1 MKKIKVVVK
10 KKFLDRPTGI
20 IRKPGEKMT
29 VSEVRFREILRSGD
43 YVAKETAA
51 PTKNDAPEKETNE
64 IKK

>member
-10 KKFLDRPTGI
+10 KKFTDRYTGI
-20 IRKPGEKMT
+20 VHKLGDKLT
-29 VSEVRFREILRSGD
+29 VSEVRFREMLRSGD

-51 PTKNDAPEKETNE
+51 PTKNETPEKVTNE